1 MEKKMIVLNISNDVQ
16 NSINKLS
23 ISFGKTS
30 FRLTKKR
37 NSYCALK
44 SQDDGEIYT
53 FDTCYSFTSISD
65 EICINIHTNI
75 MNPHIMIE
83 LINSDNNVF
92 NAVMKN
98 SSAFTSII
106 SEVIDAI
113 SQILTLSKNAEVC
126 FQSVFQIVISKNIKN
141 EFRKYLSNL
150 DDTIDDMQSSIEEK
164 TNSLE
169 YEIELIEK
177 ELEEIRNEF
186 DKSSNLKLTE
196 KYVNKINSLSVL
208 RSELTNVIKKIYESN
223 PLPIWNNN

>member
-53 FDTCYSFTSISD
+53 FDTCYSFASISD

-75 MNPHIMIE
+75 MNPYIMIE
-83 LINSDNNVF
+83 LINSDKNVF

-98 SSAFTSII
+98 SLTFTSII
-106 SEVIDAI
+106 SEVIDAV
-113 SQILTLSKNAEVC
+113 SQILTSSKNAEVC
-126 FQSVFQIVISKNIKN
+126 FQSVFQIVISKSVKN
-141 EFRKYLSNL
+141 EFRKYLSDL
-150 DDTIDDMQSSIEEK
+150 DDTINDIHSLVEEE
-164 TNSLE
+164 TNSLK

-186 DKSSNLKLTE
+186 DKSSNLKLSE
-196 KYVNKINSLSVL
+196 KYIYKINSLSVL
-208 RSELTNVIKKIYESN
+208 ESELKDVLKKIYESN